1 MDYEDIKKYYGKTAL
16 IWHSLGVLMFD
27 NPVMIFPEKD
37 QGKRRRYYLHV
48 LAQRRKCIHRIR
60 LHVKQCSVQFLMTH
74 ELLYQLLVNG
84 DSETVVGYA
93 SMVAYKA

>member
-37 QGKRRRYYLHV
+37 QGKRRRYYLRV
-48 LAQRRKCIHRIR
+48 MDGKDDRIIR
-60 LHVKQCSVQFLMTH
+60 VHAIGKI
-74 ELLYQLLVNG
+74 E
-84 DSETVVGYA
+84 E
-93 SMVAYKA
+93 VA